1 MENQLIVFEES
12 RIRKTEHDGEWY
24 FVISDI
30 LQILTDTTNVKQY
43 WQKLNKR
50 DPELS
55 KGGVQ
60 TVRLLF
66 QTDGGKQRM
75 NCTNTTG
82 VLRIVMSVPSPKA
95 EPLKLWLAQV
105 GTQQLAETENPELGF
120 ERLRDIYRA
129 KGYPNEW
136 IQQRLKT
143 IEVRKELTDEW
154 QQRGIKEGQE
164 YSILTA
170 TIAKGTFGLTPSEHR
185 DLKGLT
191 EPKHNLRDN
200 MTNLELIFTA
210 LGEEISRSLT
220 VENEVQGFNEAHEAA
235 QKGGSIAGD
244 ARRKV
249 EERGQKVISSQNF
262 INQSEKEALPESENP
277 TPQ

>member
-1 MENQLIVFEES
+1 MEHQLVVFEENKIRKVEHNGEMYFSIIDIIEILTESKDPSNYWTMLKKRENQLSTICGKFKFLAPDGKMRS
-12 RIRKTEHDGEWY
+12 TDCANTE
-24 FVISDI
+24 
-30 LQILTDTTNVKQY
+30 
-43 WQKLNKR
+43 
-50 DPELS
+50 
-55 KGGVQ
+55 
-60 TVRLLF
+60 
-66 QTDGGKQRM
+66 
-75 NCTNTTG
+75 G
-82 VLRIVMSVPSPKA
+82 VLRIAMSVPSPKA
-95 EPLKLWLAQV
+95 EPLKLWLAQI
-105 GTQQLAETENPELGF
+105 GKQQLDETENPELGF

-154 QQRGIKEGQE
+154 QNRGIKEGQE

-191 EPKHNLRDN
+191 ETKHNLRDN

-262 INQSEKEALPESENP
+262 LTQSESDALPESEKKDP
-277 TPQ
+277 SV